1 MTLQVMI
8 LRLEKLRRLSHE
20 MQMSFMLI
28 VGDLFILI
36 LCDAY
41 LYLHRL
47 TNVGP
52 NFSKLLASLKENI

>member
-41 LYLHRL
+41 LYLHI